1 MPTSGMMNTPPD
13 EQPIPAALSS
23 PLQLKV
29 FQASPLAYEE
39 YPIPFLDLDEE
50 EEILKEALRGTSVD
64 VSFEIATAHSLS
76 TFLAQG
82 KSFLHLSCHGHPN
95 QLFIEDGYGGCHILI
110 VGENLKRWI
119 NNTAGGTSLNFVF
132 VAACH
137 SRSAGEAFLDAG
149 VPWVVCCE
157 QDGYQL
163 LDQAARTFARV
174 FYNAVANG
182 ATLQGAFDL
191 ARSTVVQSR
200 EVQRVGGID
209 PQVEANKFVLLS
221 RADRERSSKKMKTCN
236 NQASDRTKES
246 TSDMEEQ
253 TMKEADNTSAFR
265 RHSAYASKR
274 TARALDLSS
283 LKSPISRESSSLTLS
298 MIPVPPCPF
307 LERELE
313 MYGILRCLFIERNKA
328 RLVRVTG
335 DRGVGKIA
343 LAKAIA
349 QYVKKRNMWGE
360 ILWLPPPLGVEAD
373 TSMLESIT
381 QTILETYQD
390 QKALLIIN
398 STQFAEESI
407 KTLCTFLDN
416 IFERT
421 KYVKVILIQDAKS
434 HIDSQRYPVMGF
446 TCFQVTVNLAP
457 LSRHKSAELFC
468 YTCDHMKEWRW
479 GSIVRLM
486 NKMMADDVAWQL
498 LGEGNP
504 TKIVLM
510 AKKITDEEFKRLT
523 KKADG
528 PLQIDD
534 FKHSL
539 ETVKKIMSDRNDS
552 SRRRHFGASPKQ
564 GNQLKLKN
572 VVVSSKQT
580 TEVQPPPLRTQEEII
595 DRFAPLLRKGGK
607 VYRKSVPSFIRKAT
621 KDEHIVTVINGKVAS
636 ECTVKDDCSW
646 IVCGHVANEYYAI
659 TNEKFHEIYDTKNPN
674 LIPRTNPHH
683 DILTAN
689 GFKEFQ
695 SKRRI
700 WAHEVTKEDMS
711 FFRHGSDCIT
721 KTKEAFFM
729 APWGTPTRVEEGDYI
744 VLQYPDGVDD
754 MYRIEGAL
762 FARTY
767 VDVNQTT
774 VQQAN
779 FREET
784 LALEKRMA
792 EYRER
797 NPGFA
802 PLEADIRSHIHALMS
817 ALDRSGPA
825 LPRRAGLSLQ
835 QRNSSV

>member
-1 MPTSGMMNTPPD
+1 MRPS
-13 EQPIPAALSS
+13 EHPIRASTSS

-29 FQASPLAYEE
+29 FQASPLAYDD

-50 EEILKEALRGTSVD
+50 EKMLKEALKGTSVD

-137 SRSAGEAFLDAG
+137 SRSVGESFLDAG

-163 LDQAARTFARV
+163 LDQAARTFARI

-191 ARSTVVQSR
+191 AKSAVVQSR

-221 RADRERSSKKMKTCN
+221 RAECEDNKKKMMTSNDEAKEEME
-236 NQASDRTKES
+236 ES
-246 TSDMEEQ
+246 TEQ
-253 TMKEADNTSAFR
+253 EIDDASAFR

-274 TARALDLSS
+274 IARDVDLSS
-283 LKSPISRESSSLTLS
+283 LKATISRESSSVTLS

-328 RLVRVTG
+328 RLVRLAG
-335 DRGVGKIA
+335 DRGVGKVA
-343 LAKAIA
+343 VAKAIA

-373 TSMLESIT
+373 SSMFEAIT

-390 QKALLIIN
+390 EKAMLIIN
-398 STQFAEESI
+398 STQFAQESI
-407 KTLCTFLDN
+407 KALCTFLDN

-421 KYVKVILIQDAKS
+421 KYIKVILIQDTKS
-434 HIDSQRYPVMGF
+434 QIDSQRYPVMGF
-446 TCFQVTVNLAP
+446 TCFQVTVTLAP

-468 YTCDHMKEWRW
+468 YTCDHMREWRW
-479 GSIVRLM
+479 GAIVSLM
-486 NKMMADDVAWQL
+486 NKMMTDDVAWQL

-510 AKKITDEEFKRLT
+510 AKKITGEEFKRLSNNE
-523 KKADG
+523 DG

-539 ETVKKIMSDRNDS
+539 ENVKKIMSDRNKA
-552 SRRRHFGASPKQ
+552 SRRRHFGASPEQ

-572 VVVSSKQT
+572 VVISSKQPT
-580 TEVQPPPLRTQEEII
+580 KAKPPPLRAQEEII
-595 DRFAPLLRKGGK
+595 DRFAPMLRNEGK
-607 VYRKSVPSFIRKAT
+607 VYRKSVPSFIRKAI
-621 KDEHIVTVINGKVAS
+621 KGEHIVTVINGTVSS
-636 ECTVKDDCSW
+636 EHTVKDDCSW
-646 IVCGHVANEYYAI
+646 VVCGHVANEYYAI
-659 TNEKFHEIYDTKNPN
+659 SNEKFHEIYDTKNPN
-674 LIPRTNPHH
+674 LVPRNNPHH

-689 GFKEFQ
+689 GFKEYR
-695 SKRRI
+695 SKRKV
-700 WAHEVTKEDMS
+700 WAHQVTKEDMS
-711 FFRHGSDCIT
+711 YFRHGSDCIT
-721 KTKEAFFM
+721 ATKEAFFM

-762 FARTY
+762 FARSY
-767 VDVNQTT
+767 VDINQTS
-774 VQQAN
+774 VQQADY

-784 LALEKRMA
+784 LALEERMA
-792 EYRER
+792 VYSER
-797 NPGFA
+797 NPDFA
-802 PLEADIRSHIHALMS
+802 PLEADIRSHIQELMS
-817 ALDRSGPA
+817 ALGRAGHG
-825 LPRRAGLSLQ
+825 LPRRACLSLE